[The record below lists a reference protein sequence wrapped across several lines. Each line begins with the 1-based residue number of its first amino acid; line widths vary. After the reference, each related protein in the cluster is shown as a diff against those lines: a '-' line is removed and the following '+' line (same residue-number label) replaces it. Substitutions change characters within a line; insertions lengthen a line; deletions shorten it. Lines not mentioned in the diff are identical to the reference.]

1 MPFSLV
7 SSSGFTFHQKNIL
20 KERITHLKKHTAH
33 KHPIF
38 TSIVTGFGIIFLSF
52 SSSLTILAYNT
63 PAIEIDNIS
72 KINFFNLCI
81 IFTSASIMYVNYVKN
96 VAFI

>member
-1 MPFSLV
+1 M
-7 SSSGFTFHQKNIL
+7 
-20 KERITHLKKHTAH
+20 KKHTAH

-63 PAIEIDNIS
+63 PAIEIDNIYS
-72 KINFFNLCI
+72 LEEVLNEE
-81 IFTSASIMYVNYVKN
+81 KN
-96 VAFI
+96 MSESG